1 MPSYHDYYAA
11 SPYARYLREHRLAGA
26 AGGMIEAA
34 QPAGDFS
41 DPPVA
46 DLVLIRVVSDGIRQR
61 SDLGGGRFTERSPA
75 GTLFLVAPETATDI
89 VVDGPHVIRCLA
101 LPAATTRP
109 ILEPLRPGGDPFD
122 FGRLHRGGFDDPL
135 VLALMDRLWAEA
147 EHGDAAGRLFAEGAV
162 ATILAALAR
171 DAGGPAEPERGRLAD
186 WQVRRTTD
194 HMMDRLGEEVSLA
207 EIAAVAGLSPSH
219 FCRAFRRST
228 GLPPHRW
235 LTRRRVE
242 RACELLRGTQGRRGR
257 HRLRLRLRLLA
268 AHGHRVPPHDRR
280 HAHRGP
286 PRRRP
291 AGAGRPAGAVRA
303 RPQERTRPGS
313 PVNAPGPGTP

>member
-1 MPSYHDYYAA
+1 MARPAPSYHDYYAA
-11 SPYARYLREHRLAGA
+11 SPYAQYLREHRLAGA
-26 AGGMIEAA
+26 VGGMIEAA

-46 DLVLIRVVSDGIRQR
+46 ELVLIRVGRGGVR
-61 SDLGGGRFTERSPA
+61 SSCDFGGGRFTERSPA

-122 FGRLHRGGFDDPL
+122 FGQLHRGGFADPL
-135 VLALMDRLWAEA
+135 VVALMDRLWAEA

-162 ATILAALAR
+162 AAILAALAR

-194 HMMDRLGEEVSLA
+194 HMMDRLGGQVSLA
-207 EIAAVAGLSPSH
+207 ELAAVAGLSPSH

-242 RACELLRGTQGRRGR
+242 RACELLRGTQGGVADIAFASSQHMATVFRRTIGATPSTIR
-257 HRLRLRLRLLA
+257 RDAGPQA
-268 AHGHRVPPHDRR
+268 ARVPGEPSFERRRRNGHDR
-280 HAHRGP
+280 A
-286 PRRRP
+286 
-291 AGAGRPAGAVRA
+291 A
-303 RPQERTRPGS
+303 R
-313 PVNAPGPGTP
+313 